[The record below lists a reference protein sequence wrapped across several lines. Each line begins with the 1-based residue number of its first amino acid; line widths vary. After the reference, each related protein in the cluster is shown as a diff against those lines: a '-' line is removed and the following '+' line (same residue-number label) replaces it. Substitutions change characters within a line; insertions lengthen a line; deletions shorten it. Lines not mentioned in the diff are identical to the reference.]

1 MKNEKILNLSKNKKT
16 FQSIIETIIDN
27 EKVIKI
33 IENNYY
39 QKSMQDID
47 NADVNINHLENI
59 FTNETY
65 YLAMKIVPLLERKVL
80 YLSYIENCRLNDI
93 CKKLKL
99 GKNEVI
105 SLRSKAINHFKHNLE
120 ILYKSEKLKK
130 GSKND
135 KKLKINICYLLK
147 LMM

>member
-1 MKNEKILNLSKNKKT
+1 
-16 FQSIIETIIDN
+16 
-27 EKVIKI
+27 
-33 IENNYY
+33 
-39 QKSMQDID
+39 
-47 NADVNINHLENI
+47 
-59 FTNETY
+59 
-65 YLAMKIVPLLERKVL
+65 MKIVPLLERKVL

-135 KKLKINICYLLK
+135 KKN
-147 LMM
+147 

>member
-1 MKNEKILNLSKNKKT
+1 MKNQKKKNSKFSMSKKDYN
-16 FQSIIETIIDN
+16 SIIETIMDN
-27 EKVIKI
+27 EAMIKM
-33 IENNYY
+33 IEDNYY
-39 QKSMQDID
+39 QKSMQNID

-93 CKKLKL
+93 CKRLKL

-105 SLRSKAINHFKHNLE
+105 SLRSKGINHFKHNLE

-130 GSKND
+130 GSKNE
-135 KKLKINICYLLK
+135 KKN
-147 LMM
+147 

>member
-1 MKNEKILNLSKNKKT
+1 MKNLKKKKSNYINT
-16 FQSIIETIIDN
+16 KDYKKIIETIIDN
-27 EKVIKI
+27 ETVIQM
-33 IENNYY
+33 IEDNYY
-39 QKSMQDID
+39 KKSMQDVD

-80 YLSYIENCRLNDI
+80 YLSYIENCRLNDV
-93 CKKLKL
+93 CKRLKL

-120 ILYKSEKLKK
+120 ILYKSEKIKK
-130 GSKND
+130 GAKNE
-135 KKLKINICYLLK
+135 KKN
-147 LMM
+147 

>member
-1 MKNEKILNLSKNKKT
+1 MGKKKILNLSKDKKA

-27 EKVIKI
+27 ETVIQM
-33 IENNYY
+33 IEDNYY
-39 QKSMQDID
+39 KKSMQDVD

-93 CKKLKL
+93 CKRLKL

-120 ILYKSEKLKK
+120 ILYKSEKIKK
-130 GSKND
+130 GVKNE
-135 KKLKINICYLLK
+135 KKN
-147 LMM
+147 

>member
-1 MKNEKILNLSKNKKT
+1 MKNLKKKKSNYINT
-16 FQSIIETIIDN
+16 KDYKKIIETIIDN
-27 EKVIKI
+27 ETVIQM
-33 IENNYY
+33 IEDNYY
-39 QKSMQDID
+39 KKSMQAVD

-80 YLSYIENCRLNDI
+80 YLSYIENCRLNDV
-93 CKKLKL
+93 CKRLKL

-120 ILYKSEKLKK
+120 ILYKSEKIKK
-130 GSKND
+130 GAKNE
-135 KKLKINICYLLK
+135 KKN
-147 LMM
+147 

>member
-1 MKNEKILNLSKNKKT
+1 MKNFKKKKSNYINT
-16 FQSIIETIIDN
+16 KDYKKIIETIIDN
-27 EKVIKI
+27 ETVIQM
-33 IENNYY
+33 IEDNYY
-39 QKSMQDID
+39 KKSMQDVD

-93 CKKLKL
+93 CKRLKL
-99 GKNEVI
+99 EKNEVI

-120 ILYKSEKLKK
+120 ILYKSVKIKK
-130 GSKND
+130 GAKNE
-135 KKLKINICYLLK
+135 KKN
-147 LMM
+147 

>member
-1 MKNEKILNLSKNKKT
+1 M
-16 FQSIIETIIDN
+16 IED
-27 EKVIKI
+27 
-33 IENNYY
+33 NYY
-39 QKSMQDID
+39 KKSMQDVD

-93 CKKLKL
+93 CKRLKL

-120 ILYKSEKLKK
+120 ILYKSEKIKK
-130 GSKND
+130 GAKNE
-135 KKLKINICYLLK
+135 KKN
-147 LMM
+147 